1 MISAGIV
8 VVVAAIV
15 ASMGIALYYFYGE
28 YQPDVARVGT
38 GEPVT
43 VGPVR
48 YVVEYDGTHEGDED
62 TVPDNVFVKIRI
74 RATNLGDEETRMS
87 GWQFRIVDEEGTK
100 TQPVYGAF
108 SDEDLLDYYLQ
119 PGEESVWT
127 TQFDVPFDEDA
138 RYSIDIVPTKKQ
150 SSLDVGVVCLINC

>member
-28 YQPDVARVGT
+28 YQPDVDRVGA

-48 YVVEYDGTHEGDED
+48 YVVEYEGTHEGDED

-100 TQPVYGAF
+100 TQPVYGGF
-108 SDEDLLDYYLQ
+108 SDEDLLDYYIQ

-127 TQFDVPFDEDA
+127 TQFDVPFDEDK
-138 RYSIDIVPTKKQ
+138 RYSIDIVPTKVQ
-150 SSLDVGVVCLINC
+150 SSLDVGVVCLLNC